1 MAHLTENQPIL
12 GNLQEARQAYA
23 TRDSTLSHHVHDMKA
38 LAPETH
44 ISSGS
49 YIKSIVFGG
58 MDGIMTTFALVSGAA
73 GGQLGSTVILI
84 MGISNLL
91 ADGLSM
97 GLGDYISS
105 KAEEDYSLAEFE
117 RENWE
122 FENYPEGEIE
132 EMVQVYN
139 NKGYTAEES
148 KAIVQLL
155 SRNKEAFVKI
165 MMVEELGLMPPDED
179 DSPAKHGLIVP
190 FVLPALSCTFH
201 YFHHSSSMTEF
212 CDNFPSQ

>member
-117 RENWE
+117 RENW
-122 FENYPEGEIE
+122 FVVIVVDKMMCQLRIAGNLKIIL
-132 EMVQVYN
+132 
-139 NKGYTAEES
+139 KG
-148 KAIVQLL
+148 K
-155 SRNKEAFVKI
+155 
-165 MMVEELGLMPPDED
+165 
-179 DSPAKHGLIVP
+179 
-190 FVLPALSCTFH
+190 
-201 YFHHSSSMTEF
+201 
-212 CDNFPSQ
+212 